1 MKRMK
6 KIAGLVLA
14 LVMAFAMTTSVFAA
28 GEGSIAINNA
38 TVGQEYSVYRIF
50 DLESYSGNAYSYTVN
65 SSWSAFV
72 EQSSIKGAYVNID
85 ASGYVTWVDG
95 ADVADFAKAAIAYA
109 ETNSVA
115 ATKTDTATSATLSF
129 TGLDLGYYLVD
140 STVGTL
146 CGLDTTAPSAI
157 INDKNGLASS
167 VKKVQEDST
176 GEFGAENDAD
186 ITDVVTFQTTIT
198 AQAGAEN
205 YVLHDTM
212 SAGLTFGSVTG
223 ITLQKGQG
231 TPTTVAT
238 SNYEVKTSGLS
249 NGETFNV
256 VFAKAFT
263 DTLAADDK
271 LVVTYTATLNAN
283 AVIGAEGNTNK
294 TFLSFGDAQDLKTTE
309 TSTTTKTWAVEI
321 FKYTGTDTP
330 LAGAD
335 FKLYKEVGNAK
346 KWATVANG
354 KLTGWVDAEAS
365 ATVLTSGADGKI
377 KVEGLDADS
386 YFLKETKAPTGYNKL
401 ASDVAFTIDGNVDVK
416 VVTVENKAGTLLPI
430 TGDMGTAIFYWIGFI
445 LVSGTVIL
453 LITKKRMSAK

>member
-1 MKRMK
+1 
-6 KIAGLVLA
+6 
-14 LVMAFAMTTSVFAA
+14 MASRLPFLKP
-28 GEGSIAINNA
+28 SI
-38 TVGQEYSVYRIF
+38 
-50 DLESYSGNAYSYTVN
+50 L
-65 SSWSAFV
+65 
-72 EQSSIKGAYVNID
+72 
-85 ASGYVTWVDG
+85 
-95 ADVADFAKAAIAYA
+95 
-109 ETNSVA
+109 
-115 ATKTDTATSATLSF
+115 
-129 TGLDLGYYLVD
+129 
-140 STVGTL
+140 
-146 CGLDTTAPSAI
+146 
-157 INDKNGLASS
+157 KNHKERS
-167 VKKVQEDST
+167 
-176 GEFGAENDAD
+176 
-186 ITDVVTFQTTIT
+186 
-198 AQAGAEN
+198 
-205 YVLHDTM
+205 
-212 SAGLTFGSVTG
+212 
-223 ITLQKGQG
+223 
-231 TPTTVAT
+231 
-238 SNYEVKTSGLS
+238 TSGLS